1 MGSVLD
7 FIENLANWVVEKISS
22 IINWFIEIKDVV
34 VGKIKNLL
42 KLNEKKIQESQ
53 NPKQV
58 AKVIAAK
65 KGISELQKYADNESR
80 KLSTSDADTVD
91 SILAEDPDFF

>member
-7 FIENLANWVVEKISS
+7 FIENIANWVVEKISS
-22 IINWFIEIKDVV
+22 IINWFIEIKDIV

-42 KLNEKKIQESQ
+42 NSNREKIEKTD

-58 AKVIAAK
+58 AKVLAAK
-65 KGISELQKYADNESR
+65 KGLSELQKYADDESR
-80 KLSTSDADTVD
+80 KLSTSDSDAVNN
-91 SILAEDPDFF
+91 ILAEDPDFF

>member
-58 AKVIAAK
+58 AKVLAAK

-80 KLSTSDADTVD
+80 KLSTSDASTVD